1 MANMAEE
8 LSKRLMA
15 KAEASWEQN
24 GISDQER
31 QVRRREIAKTRRAS
45 EPAANETGGFS
56 TSARGNGISPLPLC
70 SPR

>member
-31 QVRRREIAKTRRAS
+31 QVRRREIAKTH
-45 EPAANETGGFS
+45 E
-56 TSARGNGISPLPLC
+56 SAQSMRIS
-70 SPR
+70 